1 MEENSFIYL
10 FIHPTVCLCQAPES
24 ELVTHRSTRPLSAGG
39 PRLIIAIAGV
49 HVIAMRCSS
58 TRKEGLINV
67 AWVIRLVLRLAFE
80 VLWRP
85 LEEYQV
91 GM

>member
-10 FIHPTVCLCQAPES
+10 FIHPSVCFCQAPES
-24 ELVTHRSTRPLSAGG
+24 ELVTHRSTRPHSVGG

-49 HVIAMRCSS
+49 HIIVMRCSG
-58 TRKEGLINV
+58 TRKEGLISV

-91 GM
+91 GI